1 MTIAPIRQAVSVK
14 GTPEGA
20 FALFTQRMNDWW
32 PQGKTIG
39 PQPRAAVVMEPG
51 VGGRWFEVSESGVE
65 TLWGK
70 VLVWEPPARLVLAW
84 QIDAGW
90 KYDPNFLT
98 EVELRFTAM
107 GERTQVELEHR
118 NLERFGPTAAEHA
131 AMLGSGWPTLMQ
143 LFAQSGED
151 A

>member
-1 MTIAPIRQAVSVK
+1 MTIAPIRQTVSVR
-14 GTPEGA
+14 GTPERA

-70 VLVWEPPARLVLAW
+70 VLVWEPPTRLVLAW

-90 KYDPNFLT
+90 KYDPDFLT
-98 EVELRFTAM
+98 EVELRFTPM
-107 GERTQVELEHR
+107 GERTQVGLEHR

-131 AMLGSGWPTLMQ
+131 AMLGSGWPTLMK
-143 LFAQSGED
+143 LFSESGD
-151 A
+151 T